1 MKPKLG
7 FYKKTL
13 GERPLRAERV
23 SNCQE
28 QDSCGLS
35 CGVRDEI
42 GLLIWILAR
51 DRIGIVNWI
60 TPSPI
65 SDLSFEDVRTLPDS
79 NVSQKGQQSELL
91 WESEVWGLS
100 ESIQQ
105 SLE

>member
-13 GERPLRAERV
+13 GERPLLAERV

-35 CGVRDEI
+35 CGVKDEI

-51 DRIGIVNWI
+51 DRIEIVNWI
-60 TPSPI
+60 TSSP
-65 SDLSFEDVRTLPDS
+65 LLNLCFEDVRTLPDS